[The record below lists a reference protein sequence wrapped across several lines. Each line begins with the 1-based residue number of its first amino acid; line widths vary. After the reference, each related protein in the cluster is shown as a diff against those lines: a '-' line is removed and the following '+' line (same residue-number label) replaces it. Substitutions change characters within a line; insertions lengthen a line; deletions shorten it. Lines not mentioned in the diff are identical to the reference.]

1 MSPPR
6 AADERE
12 PPNDAHQALV
22 RAISAILKSL
32 RRRPPRTACHVT
44 RCNHNRQ
51 KRSERMKLNSAQV
64 ERTLSQFDA
73 QALPDNHP
81 VVPQLNNL
89 FGDHTFFLDRSG
101 LNVLEPTE
109 APGVETQTG
118 KIVNL
123 AYWSDENLTKLT
135 PHEPEPTGVIVSL
148 EPTH

>member
-1 MSPPR
+1 
-6 AADERE
+6 
-12 PPNDAHQALV
+12 
-22 RAISAILKSL
+22 
-32 RRRPPRTACHVT
+32 
-44 RCNHNRQ
+44 
-51 KRSERMKLNSAQV
+51 MKLNSAQV